1 MDKELV
7 LNIAYYYVI
16 TVAKSKP
23 YNIQMK
29 AIINEFNNKSID
41 INSYIETFETFE
53 TFNNNN
59 EAFICKDF
67 VYKNNLATYRKF
79 YIASPSLY
87 LYYTFQVFELYFD
100 ITKNIFN
107 SSNIDIYYSGIVK
120 ENFKEIKENCDFN
133 NQYEKYKKKQ
143 SEYKNNYVLITDIE
157 NFFDSISIDALLR
170 KCDSLISSYRGRE
183 AINNLKS
190 LFIKF
195 NIVSLPQL
203 HYSIASSLLS
213 QIYLVDITK
222 EVDQLLQ
229 QNNWVGVRFVDD
241 FCINLNKKFTYKDI
255 NKFLHEYSNLL
266 YRENLNLNLSKTKRL
281 TPKNF
286 EKLISTNKEKTG
298 YGENIKSIEEY
309 LNFKKGKYSV
319 NDSIKK
325 KANGLLKNDG
335 NEFMNFIEEVKKIY
349 KRYGLDIKRY
359 NKKVDK
365 YFSINHEDS
374 SKVIKHFIFSQE
386 WKKISEFDLK
396 TIIECKELVYFDP
409 MNFTIL
415 YCLIHSYLDTSK
427 NSYFDQFNNFY
438 DAPLRNLMIFEQLT
452 VQGFVSK
459 QEFYKIKKRFQ
470 EIDKNAALFFEKY
483 IFQ

>member
-29 AIINEFNNKSID
+29 AILNEFNNKSID
-41 INSYIETFETFE
+41 INSYIETFE

-143 SEYKNNYVLITDIE
+143 SEYKNNYVLITDIA

-241 FCINLNKKFTYKDI
+241 FCINLN
-255 NKFLHEYSNLL
+255 
-266 YRENLNLNLSKTKRL
+266 
-281 TPKNF
+281 
-286 EKLISTNKEKTG
+286 
-298 YGENIKSIEEY
+298 
-309 LNFKKGKYSV
+309 
-319 NDSIKK
+319 
-325 KANGLLKNDG
+325 GLQW
-335 NEFMNFIEEVKKIY
+335 F
-349 KRYGLDIKRY
+349 
-359 NKKVDK
+359 
-365 YFSINHEDS
+365 
-374 SKVIKHFIFSQE
+374 
-386 WKKISEFDLK
+386 
-396 TIIECKELVYFDP
+396 
-409 MNFTIL
+409 
-415 YCLIHSYLDTSK
+415 
-427 NSYFDQFNNFY
+427 
-438 DAPLRNLMIFEQLT
+438 
-452 VQGFVSK
+452 
-459 QEFYKIKKRFQ
+459 
-470 EIDKNAALFFEKY
+470 
-483 IFQ
+483 